1 MLKKIQK
8 EVENLRIKVYS
19 GLSAEDTDIALYEI
33 EQMLFKEMDEQL
45 ILPVVSNHVCVC
57 TKTTQVNK
65 INDSWICTECNRP
78 IQQQQIVA
86 NVIW

>member
-1 MLKKIQK
+1 MKPIKDFNKAFEYAVSKKQC
-8 EVENLRIKVYS
+8 
-19 GLSAEDTDIALYEI
+19 DIH
-33 EQMLFKEMDEQL
+33 
-45 ILPVVSNHVCVC
+45 VVSNHVCEC

-86 NVIW
+86 NVVGYGQQRK